1 VNDTVRPVVR
11 TAFSG
16 IQLRLYLDFSDNRAD
31 LNTEDANCDPS
42 LPLTF
47 HSPYALNAEATQL
60 IIERTTIVCHA
71 LTVRRAFLY
80 MAK

>member
-1 VNDTVRPVVR
+1 VNDTVCPVVR

-31 LNTEDANCDPS
+31 LKMEDANCDPS
-42 LPLTF
+42 ASHFPQ
-47 HSPYALNAEATQL
+47 PVRPEASQL